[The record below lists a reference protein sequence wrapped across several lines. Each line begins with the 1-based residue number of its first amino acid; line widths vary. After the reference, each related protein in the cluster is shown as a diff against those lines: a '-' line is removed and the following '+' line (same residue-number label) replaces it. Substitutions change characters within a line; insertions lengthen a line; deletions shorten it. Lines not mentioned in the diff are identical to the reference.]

1 MHTKPTYEDLQE
13 EIKELKEKLAKESLK
28 KNDSRLK
35 IFSEITNEAIFLI
48 DKGIC
53 IDANEKASQLSGYS
67 YEELI
72 GKPGTES
79 ISAEYKALVK
89 KNTITGYNLPYD
101 VVAVRKD
108 GSKFQA
114 EIHGKNFNHNGK
126 DIRVTIIR
134 DISER
139 KKAEKKLKESITKHT
154 NLNNKHLAQNKEL
167 LKTNKEVE
175 EREKYLKINQIHYQ
189 FINKLNEDLTKG
201 ENISKL
207 IKKICDHFKKIHLLN
222 VTDLYLLH
230 TDEDQN
236 KYIQVEY
243 SNIDNN
249 LLKLAEN
256 LTGLSYKNFK
266 IHLFKGS
273 IYNELY
279 TTKKTIELSGKETL
293 KAVED
298 FVLPNKKILRKFA
311 PAIAKL
317 MNLKNLYMIPIIIN
331 NETIGHIGFISQ
343 YKLDDF
349 TKDTFQMMITEI
361 GNLIK
366 RNRINQKIIDT
377 NYKLEKSKSK
387 LIESNKTKDLFFSI
401 IAHDLKNPFNA
412 MAGFIELLL
421 EDFDKFNNQKK
432 KKFLGYI
439 YESIQNANKLLENLL
454 LWSRS
459 QQNRI
464 DFKPEKINLKSIAEE
479 SITILKHTASNKKIT
494 IINKIEKNLFVNA
507 DKNMLLTIFRNLISN
522 AIKFTKVDG
531 EISILSNIISDKNK
545 HKLVQI
551 TVKDNGI
558 GIPKENRENLFN
570 LSIKTT
576 SMGTEKE
583 KGTGL
588 GLVLCKKFII
598 KHGGKIWFESEINK
612 GSDFHFT
619 IPL

>member
-139 KKAEKKLKESITKHT
+139 KKAEKKLKESIT
-154 NLNNKHLAQNKEL
+154 
-167 LKTNKEVE
+167 
-175 EREKYLKINQIHYQ
+175 
-189 FINKLNEDLTKG
+189 
-201 ENISKL
+201 
-207 IKKICDHFKKIHLLN
+207 KICDHFKKIHLLN